1 MKKTNELVK
10 LPNTTMYFPKVELTD
25 EEILRMYQGYIRPGW
40 MKVVVINQND
50 VERLWNS
57 VQRPPKFLVLERFI
71 EQYQNDEHLWN
82 DIVEYSNGN
91 MDMID
96 LSVKYGIYYKE
107 LQKTLKQ
114 CFPDRDVTS
123 LWKAHKKHAQKQTS
137 KTLYGTEHPSLSAEV
152 KAKRDATM
160 MERYGVT
167 HNMQSPQLRKRHTKR
182 FLEKHGV
189 RYAFEIN
196 ERTENWYK
204 TLFDTLST
212 PIWRQTLQTLADEN
226 DYAVE
231 PYMFRPEKLDIK
243 RRDFSMSYQS
253 TENLESL
260 LTRYKQI
267 SGGPAQYPEDALFA
281 IPITNFFSKP
291 WLKHFHKLGLIEIN
305 ETLYQQYSQF
315 ERMVAAKLEQNEI
328 EYIANNRTIL
338 GGLELDFYLPEYN
351 VGIECNPNK
360 THNSNKH
367 AVDTNRNMF
376 GVSVKSTNYHYD
388 KYKKAKDLG
397 IRLIQW
403 FEVDLEPLTFESIT
417 FPRFLTT
424 IKGCSTKIG
433 ARKVVIKKETKPKVI
448 REFIEQYHARGCTPA
463 SEYWGFYHQDNLIG
477 AASFVIKNGEVELK
491 RLCFKTNV
499 QIVGGISK
507 LIKSFFTKHPDVSTV
522 KTFSDNDLGDGN
534 GYKQAGA
541 EFVGETGP
549 SLKFVSWSDPTDTYS
564 WQIATTW
571 GANSGVVAKLSGNQ
585 TFTNRSE
592 IEKYI
597 ELEMPHRTDEKC
609 GYDRI
614 YTSGS
619 KRWQF
624 TRQTFNEH
632 LLVGE

>member
-1 MKKTNELVK
+1 MKKTENIIK
-10 LPNTTMYFPKVELTD
+10 SPNSTMYFPKVELTD
-25 EEILRMYQGYIRPGW
+25 EEILRMYHGYVQRAWIN
-40 MKVVVINQND
+40 VIVINQDD
-50 VERLWNS
+50 VERLWKS
-57 VQRPPKFLVLERFI
+57 VQRLPKREVFANFI
-71 EQYQNDEHLWN
+71 EQHQNDEMLWN
-82 DIVEYSNGN
+82 DIIEYSHGN
-91 MDMID
+91 LDMID

-107 LQKTLKQ
+107 LKNTFKE
-114 CFPDRDVTS
+114 CFPNRDIVT
-123 LWKAHKKHAQKQTS
+123 LWKAHKKHAQKRTS
-137 KTLYGTEHPSLSAEV
+137 QALYGTDHPSFDPGI

-160 MERYGVT
+160 LERYGVT
-167 HNMQSPQLRKRHTKR
+167 NNMQSPELRAQYVER

-189 RYAFEIN
+189 RHAFEMN
-196 ERTENWYK
+196 ERTENWYN
-204 TLFDTLST
+204 TLFNTLST
-212 PIWRQTLQTLADEN
+212 SAWRQTLQSLANEHGYD
-226 DYAVE
+226 VE

-243 RRDFSMSYQS
+243 RRDFSMSYQA
-253 TENLESL
+253 TENVEAL
-260 LTRYKQI
+260 LVRYKQI
-267 SGGPAQYPEDALFA
+267 SGKPAKYPDDALFA

-291 WLKHFHKLGLIEIN
+291 WLKHFHKLGLIDIN

-315 ERMVAAKLEQNEI
+315 ERMVAAKLEQHEI

-338 GGLELDFYLPEYN
+338 GGLELDFYLPEYD

-360 THNSNKH
+360 THNSNKY

-403 FEVDLEPLTFESIT
+403 FEVDLDPLTFENVT

-433 ARKVVIKKETKPKVI
+433 ARKVVIKRETKPKVV
-448 REFIEQYHARGCTPA
+448 REFIDQYHARGCTPA
-463 SEYWGFYHQDNLIG
+463 SEYWGFYYQDNLVG

-507 LIKSFFTKHPDVSTV
+507 LMKSFFAEHPDIFTV
-522 KTFSDNDLGDGN
+522 KTFSDNDLGDGH

-541 EFVGETGP
+541 ELVGETGP

-571 GANSGVVAKLSGNQ
+571 GAKSGVVAKLSGNK
-585 TFTNRSE
+585 TFANRSE